1 MVNRIPDTRAK
12 VAAHRR
18 APALLAVAVA
28 TLALGAGG
36 ATAQVDGAQLTA
48 SEEPDLAQSGAQSA
62 GGGGTT
68 APGEPR
74 VSDVTCISRCIKT
87 RKGIVGSRFRI
98 TGSDLRRVRVVSL
111 PRSDGKRAKD
121 MKPRVKPSGAVLAY
135 TKKGAVT
142 GAVRVADTY
151 GQIVHSPAPFKV
163 GTRKQLKKAQSGW
176 KFPVRGPHNYGGAG
190 ARFGAPRSGHTH
202 QGHDVMA
209 ACGTKMVAARGGT
222 VQYRGYQASGA
233 GYYLVIDGA
242 NTKLDFVYMHLMR
255 PAAVAKG
262 QTVATGQ
269 KIGKVG
275 TTGSSSACH
284 LHFENWTG
292 PGWYEGG
299 KPFNPLKNLKY
310 WDSFS

>member
-1 MVNRIPDTRAK
+1 MVRHSFNTRSEEAGLSR
-12 VAAHRR
+12 VSVLLA
-18 APALLAVAVA
+18 LAVAA
-28 TLALGAGG
+28 LTLGGG
-36 ATAQVDGAQLTA
+36 AAAADVGDAVAGDQPSPAQAPDVQPAA
-48 SEEPDLAQSGAQSA
+48 S
-62 GGGGTT
+62 GGGTT

-74 VSDVTCISRCIKT
+74 VSDVACVTKCIKT

-98 TGSDLRRVRVVSL
+98 TGSDLQQIRVVSL

-121 MKPRVKPSGAVLAY
+121 TNPLVKPSGAVLAFA
-135 TKKGAVT
+135 KT
-142 GAVRVADTY
+142 GAITGPVRVADSY
-151 GQIVHSPAPFKV
+151 GQIAHSPIDLKI
-163 GTRKQLKKAQSGW
+163 GTTEQLKKAQSGW
-176 KFPVRGPHNYGGAG
+176 RFPVRGPHDYGGAM

-209 ACGTKMVAARGGT
+209 SCGTKMVAARGGK

-233 GYYLVIDGA
+233 GYYIVIDGA
-242 NTKLDFVYMHLMR
+242 KTNLDFVYMHLMK

-275 TTGSSSACH
+275 TTGSSSGCH

-299 KPFNPLKNLKY
+299 KPFDPLKNLKY